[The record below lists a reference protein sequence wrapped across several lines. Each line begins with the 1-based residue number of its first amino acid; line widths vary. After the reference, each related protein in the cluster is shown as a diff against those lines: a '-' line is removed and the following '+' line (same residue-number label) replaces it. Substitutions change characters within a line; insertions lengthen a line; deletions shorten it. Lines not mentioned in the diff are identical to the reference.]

1 MTVQYVK
8 ETLAIINQHQ
18 DADFHGAKEESLIVL
33 AEKTLNVKFP
43 EDYKLFLKELG
54 CGDIAGQEFFGI
66 IDSDFINSSIP
77 DAVWI
82 TLQERLESKL
92 PDNYVLIGETG
103 DGDYIALDCNELID
117 KKVVLWSPGLFNK
130 KNAFTPYY
138 DDFGYYFYDRII
150 NAISD

>member
-8 ETLAIINQHQ
+8 ETMAIIAQHQ

-103 DGDYIALDCNELID
+103 DGDYIALDCNAFID
-117 KKVVLWSPGLFNK
+117 KKVVLWNPGLFNT

-138 DDFGYYFYDRII
+138 DDFGHYFYDRVI
-150 NAISD
+150 NAISA